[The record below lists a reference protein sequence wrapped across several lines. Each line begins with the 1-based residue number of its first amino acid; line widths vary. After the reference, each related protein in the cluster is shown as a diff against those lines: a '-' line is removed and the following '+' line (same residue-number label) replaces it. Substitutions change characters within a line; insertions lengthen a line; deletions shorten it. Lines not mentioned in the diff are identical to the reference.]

1 MQVTKYT
8 LVFVYPISKKFI
20 SFCIFFSYCIQCF
33 QVQVYIADI
42 KCTEHLVFLAYSLI
56 DTVLRKIKC
65 TVYTLL
71 KNLHLASLS
80 QKMYVTY
87 NNKGIDAYLY
97 TTKSELIYNL
107 FMHQISLY
115 ILYEQNSAYLF
126 LVFNFFL
133 YILHIL
139 LPKPKCKY
147 TLCS

>member
-1 MQVTKYT
+1 M
-8 LVFVYPISKKFI
+8 
-20 SFCIFFSYCIQCF
+20 
-33 QVQVYIADI
+33 YIADI
-42 KCTEHLVFLAYSLI
+42 KCTEHLVFLAYSPI

-80 QKMYVTY
+80 QKMHVTY

-97 TTKSELIYNL
+97 TTISEFIYHL
-107 FMHQISLY
+107 FMYQTSLY
-115 ILYEQNSAYLF
+115 ILYEQNPAYLF

>member
-1 MQVTKYT
+1 MQVTKYA
-8 LVFVYPISKKFI
+8 LVFVCPVSKKFI
-20 SFCIFFSYCIQCF
+20 SLHFFSYYIQCF
-33 QVQVYIADI
+33 EVQVYIADI

-80 QKMYVTY
+80 QKMYMTY
-87 NNKGIDAYLY
+87 DNKGNDAYLY
-97 TTKSELIYNL
+97 TTISELIYHL

-126 LVFNFFL
+126 LAFNFFL

-139 LPKPKCKY
+139 LLKPKCKY
-147 TLCS
+147 TLCL

>member
-8 LVFVYPISKKFI
+8 LVFVCPVSKKFI
-20 SFCIFFSYCIQCF
+20 FFASF
-33 QVQVYIADI
+33 
-42 KCTEHLVFLAYSLI
+42 FLLYSMFPSPSVHSRYKMYRTSCVPGLQS
-56 DTVLRKIKC
+56 DRHCAQKNKC

-71 KNLHLASLS
+71 KSLHLASLS
-80 QKMYVTY
+80 QKMYVTH

-97 TTKSELIYNL
+97 TTISELIYNL
-107 FMHQISLY
+107 FMYQISLY

-133 YILHIL
+133 YIFHIL

>member
-1 MQVTKYT
+1 MQATKYT
-8 LVFVYPISKKFI
+8 LFFVCPVSRKFL
-20 SFCIFFSYCIQCF
+20 FLPFFSYCIQCF
-33 QVQVYIADI
+33 QVQVCIADI
-42 KCTEHLVFLAYSLI
+42 KCTEHLVFLAYSLV
-56 DTVLRKIKC
+56 DVVFKKIKC

-97 TTKSELIYNL
+97 TTISELIYHL
-107 FMHQISLY
+107 FMYRISLY

>member
-1 MQVTKYT
+1 MH
-8 LVFVYPISKKFI
+8 
-20 SFCIFFSYCIQCF
+20 CFSYCIQCF

-42 KCTEHLVFLAYSLI
+42 KCTEQLVFLAYSLI

-71 KNLHLASLS
+71 INLHLASLS
-80 QKMYVTY
+80 QTMYVTY
-87 NNKGIDAYLY
+87 NNRGIDAYLY
-97 TTKSELIYNL
+97 TTISELIYHL
-107 FMHQISLY
+107 FMYQISLY